1 MIRERTVRMEYIKKM
16 FRNYWVLS
24 VFCVVLGIAL
34 IVNPHFFTNAIGY
47 VTGGL
52 LTAYGVAELIRYFV
66 KTKENPMYA
75 TGLVLGIVLCAAGI
89 FIIVRPDF
97 IPKIIAIIFGIYMLI
112 SGICNLQDALNL
124 RRSGIEAWKVSGI
137 PAIITTIIGIVLV
150 INPLFLSDAALIILG
165 IALLVSG
172 LSNIVGCFSAGR
184 NLRKMDKFTKN
195 TGRRKNNDRQ
205 DIIDI

>member
-1 MIRERTVRMEYIKKM
+1 MEYIKKM

-47 VTGGL
+47 TVGGL

-66 KTKENPMYA
+66 KTKESPMYA
-75 TGLVLGIVLCAAGI
+75 TGLVLGVILCAAGI

-97 IPKIIAIIFGIYMLI
+97 IPKIIAIIFGLYMLI

-124 RRSGIEAWKVSGI
+124 RRQGLENWRVSGI
-137 PAIITTIIGIVLV
+137 PAVITTIVGIVLV
-150 INPLFLSDAALIILG
+150 INPLFLTDAALIILG
-165 IALLVSG
+165 ICLLISG
-172 LSNIVGCFSAGR
+172 FSNIIGCFYGR
-184 NLRKMDKFTKN
+184 QKSEEA
-195 TGRRKNNDRQ
+195 
-205 DIIDI
+205 